1 MKQSSLLFL
10 SLILLSAPSLS
21 SANEMTVTPKTCAT
35 AGNELPCKMQV
46 SVHYSTHE
54 QQDLCLW
61 LVGSQTPLKCF
72 LRETEIDELISLVL
86 NENTAIELRDMT
98 SNVLAFTLIEVA
110 VYHPAPKRKRRGL
123 NWDLL

>member
-1 MKQSSLLFL
+1 MKQSTLVFFSLL
-10 SLILLSAPSLS
+10 ILVTPKLCL
-21 SANEMTVTPKTCAT
+21 ANEMTVTPQTCAT
-35 AGNELPCKMQV
+35 SGDELPCKMQV
-46 SVHYSTHE
+46 SVHYSNDE

-61 LVGSQTPLKCF
+61 LVGTQTPLKCF

-98 SNVLAFTLIEVA
+98 SNVLAFSLIEVA